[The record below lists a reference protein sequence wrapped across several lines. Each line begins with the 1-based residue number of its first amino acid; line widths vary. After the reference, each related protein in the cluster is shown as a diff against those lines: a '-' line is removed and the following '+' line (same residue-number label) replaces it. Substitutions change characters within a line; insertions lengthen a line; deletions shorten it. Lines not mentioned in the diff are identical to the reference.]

1 MMAWLITW
9 QGSGKLAEAQ
19 KSIVAIMNSRI
30 SGDRMLKI
38 VEQIYVNER
47 YSLSERIAY
56 AKNRKNNPY
65 PAYFGTFKNAH
76 CSWEVY
82 CGPNPYLYARL
93 VDDLKVDLNSDGKEV
108 LTWKEPREFIKGYQS
123 GGGAT

>member
-9 QGSGKLAEAQ
+9 QGSGALAEAQ
-19 KSIVAIMNSRI
+19 KPIVAIMNSRI

-38 VEQIYVNER
+38 IEQIYVNER

-56 AKNRKNNPY
+56 VKNRKNNPY

-82 CGPNPYLYARL
+82 CGPNPYLYAR
-93 VDDLKVDLNSDGKEV
+93 VVGDLKVELNSDGEEE
-108 LTWKEPREFIKGYQS
+108 LTWKEPREFGTVYQPS
-123 GGGAT
+123 DGAT